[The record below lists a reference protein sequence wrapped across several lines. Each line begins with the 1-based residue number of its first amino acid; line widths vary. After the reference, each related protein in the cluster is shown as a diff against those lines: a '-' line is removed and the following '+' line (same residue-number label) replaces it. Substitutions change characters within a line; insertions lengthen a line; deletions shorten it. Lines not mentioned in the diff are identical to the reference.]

1 VGYETQSITV
11 GSQSVID
18 IVMVADVTALQEV
31 VVTGYTAQTRRDIT
45 GSVASIDSDLLNEI
59 PASNFGERLQG
70 RAAGVFVGQD
80 NQPGGQTVIR
90 IRGFG
95 TVNSNEPLYVIDG
108 VPTDDVYALNRINPA
123 NIESMQVLKDAS
135 SASIYGARAGNG
147 VIIITTKKGKAG
159 APKFTLD
166 ARYGWQKAANS
177 LDLLNTQQLGEL
189 MYQQDLNDY
198 ANANGGDISGFDWS
212 GLNGQY
218 GGDPTASDFIPDYVL
233 PSGAFE
239 GEVDESAYAYPAN
252 TIVRA
257 NKAGTDWYDEIY
269 DVAPIQEYNL
279 GASGGTDKGRYYF
292 GLGYFDQQGIV
303 KYTNFSRFSIRANT
317 EFAPKEWFRIGE
329 NLEVSYTENV
339 NFNNNQEGNPVSNA
353 YRMQPI
359 VSVYDIGGNFAGS
372 KGDNLGN
379 ASNPLAQLQ
388 RAKDNVSENWRVFG
402 NAFIEADLF
411 KDLTFRTQFGVD
423 YTNWYQSAYSYLNY
437 EDAEPSSSNSLGVN
451 MNYVLNWTWYNTLV
465 YNHTW
470 ADKHRLNVLVGTEA
484 IENTYR
490 RLYGSSINFFV
501 DDLSYRYIDA
511 GVRQP
516 SSGSGSSWSMF
527 SLFGKINYSFNDKY
541 LVDVT
546 IRRDGSSRFGSEN
559 RFAVFPAFSL
569 GWRLSSESFM
579 SGSSWVD
586 DLKLRFGWGQMGNQN
601 ISPDNQFSTYRT
613 DPWRSSYDIG
623 GSNTST
629 VKGFD
634 TNRFGNPFGQW
645 ETTTTL
651 NAGIDLT
658 VLNNRLTFN
667 FDWYDRTTTDM
678 LYTLPLPG
686 TQGDASA
693 PAQNVGEMNNT
704 GVDLNVSWSDAS
716 SSGDFTYNIGFN
728 LSHYKNEVVALSD
741 DAGTVLLGPE
751 RRQVRYARSVAGE
764 PYMSFFGYDINGFTD
779 GSESY
784 WTQNE
789 EGEDVYVSDIYPGY
803 YNYISQYGDGVG
815 RFKYIDQDG
824 DGVITDADRTFI
836 GNPHPDFYYGLN
848 AAFTFKNFDLTLFFQ
863 GVQGNDLINVV
874 SRWIDFAQFQGNRSI
889 RMYEESWTP
898 TLGDNA
904 TLPVLSA
911 SDNLSQEPSSAFV
924 QDGSY
929 FRMKN
934 LMLGYTIPN
943 LKGIDRL
950 RVYFQALNL
959 FTITKYEGLDPE
971 VNISDPGANNTL
983 GLDNG
988 IYPTSQSFILGLNFG
1003 F

>member
-1 VGYETQSITV
+1 
-11 GSQSVID
+11 
-18 IVMVADVTALQEV
+18 
-31 VVTGYTAQTRRDIT
+31 
-45 GSVASIDSDLLNEI
+45 
-59 PASNFGERLQG
+59 
-70 RAAGVFVGQD
+70 
-80 NQPGGQTVIR
+80 
-90 IRGFG
+90 
-95 TVNSNEPLYVIDG
+95 
-108 VPTDDVYALNRINPA
+108 
-123 NIESMQVLKDAS
+123 
-135 SASIYGARAGNG
+135 
-147 VIIITTKKGKAG
+147 
-159 APKFTLD
+159 
-166 ARYGWQKAANS
+166 
-177 LDLLNTQQLGEL
+177 
-189 MYQQDLNDY
+189 
-198 ANANGGDISGFDWS
+198 
-212 GLNGQY
+212 
-218 GGDPTASDFIPDYVL
+218 
-233 PSGAFE
+233 
-239 GEVDESAYAYPAN
+239 
-252 TIVRA
+252 
-257 NKAGTDWYDEIY
+257 
-269 DVAPIQEYNL
+269 
-279 GASGGTDKGRYYF
+279 
-292 GLGYFDQQGIV
+292 
-303 KYTNFSRFSIRANT
+303 
-317 EFAPKEWFRIGE
+317 
-329 NLEVSYTENV
+329 
-339 NFNNNQEGNPVSNA
+339 
-353 YRMQPI
+353 
-359 VSVYDIGGNFAGS
+359 
-372 KGDNLGN
+372 
-379 ASNPLAQLQ
+379 
-388 RAKDNVSENWRVFG
+388 
-402 NAFIEADLF
+402 
-411 KDLTFRTQFGVD
+411 
-423 YTNWYQSAYSYLNY
+423 
-437 EDAEPSSSNSLGVN
+437 
-451 MNYVLNWTWYNTLV
+451 
-465 YNHTW
+465 
-470 ADKHRLNVLVGTEA
+470 
-484 IENTYR
+484 
-490 RLYGSSINFFV
+490 
-501 DDLSYRYIDA
+501 
-511 GVRQP
+511 
-516 SSGSGSSWSMF
+516 
-527 SLFGKINYSFNDKY
+527 
-541 LVDVT
+541 
-546 IRRDGSSRFGSEN
+546 
-559 RFAVFPAFSL
+559 
-569 GWRLSSESFM
+569 
-579 SGSSWVD
+579 
-586 DLKLRFGWGQMGNQN
+586 LRFGWGQMGNQN

-863 GVQGNDLINVV
+863 GVQGNNLINVV